1 MSDGCPRIQTFWKVL
16 VTVILPGIAAAAVLA
31 MQYSWN
37 ELLFSLQLT
46 TLDTYTV
53 PVGIASFVGS
63 ISVDWGLSSAAA
75 TAAMIPPIILGF
87 FVQKYIPSV
96 TIVASVKG

>member
-1 MSDGCPRIQTFWKVL
+1 
-16 VTVILPGIAAAAVLA
+16 

-46 TLDTYTV
+46 TLDTYTL
-53 PVGIASFVGS
+53 PVGIASFVGA

-75 TAAMIPPIILGF
+75 TSTMVPLIIIGF
-87 FVQKYIPSV
+87 FVQKHIAQG
-96 TIVASVKG
+96 TTGGAVKG